1 VERYKARYVAKGF
14 SQRPGQDFDET
25 FSPVPR
31 AETIRTVLALAVE
44 QGLELDYADFETA
57 FLNSKLND
65 HEVYMKQ
72 PHGFDDH
79 SGRVCLLS
87 KAIYGLK
94 QASREWNKEVT
105 SMFSTLQYQQCKSD
119 PCVYVKRQEKNLCIG
134 VLWVDDL
141 ITAANDKRMRQDLI
155 AGLSSRYKLKDK
167 GELTWFLKLRVV
179 YSKEAGVLT
188 IDQGKYLSELMER
201 FNMKSCGPKSTP
213 QAPGV
218 ILTKQDAPRTLE
230 ENAKMSHTPYKEAV
244 GCLLYSSYWT
254 RPDTAN
260 ATRDVSRMMACAG
273 EAHWQAVKHILR
285 YIQGTQAK
293 GIKYKRTGQGLAII
307 GYTDASWA
315 SDQDDRKSTSGYIF
329 LMAGGPISWSSK
341 RQQTVALSSCEAE
354 YLALGAAAQEAM
366 FLRHLVTELTGEE
379 QGPTTILVDNQSAIS
394 MADNPSHHS
403 RAKHLAVREH
413 FIRECISSKQINLK
427 WCPTADMVADLLTKP
442 VTAPVFKR
450 LAASLVC
457 DV

>member
-1 VERYKARYVAKGF
+1 VAKVQVQTSHVMMSQESQETHHVPESFEEAMASTDADMWREAMRVEIESLMSNNTWELTDLPVGRKAIDGKWVFKIKYNEHGQVERYKARYVAKGF

-57 FLNSKLND
+57 FLNSKLSD

-141 ITAANDKRMRQDLI
+141 ITAANDKKMRQDLI

-273 EAHWQAVKHILR
+273 EAHWQAVKHIL
-285 YIQGTQAK
+285 
-293 GIKYKRTGQGLAII
+293 
-307 GYTDASWA
+307 
-315 SDQDDRKSTSGYIF
+315 
-329 LMAGGPISWSSK
+329 
-341 RQQTVALSSCEAE
+341 C
-354 YLALGAAAQEAM
+354 
-366 FLRHLVTELTGEE
+366 
-379 QGPTTILVDNQSAIS
+379 
-394 MADNPSHHS
+394 
-403 RAKHLAVREH
+403 
-413 FIRECISSKQINLK
+413 
-427 WCPTADMVADLLTKP
+427 
-442 VTAPVFKR
+442 
-450 LAASLVC
+450 
-457 DV
+457 